1 MKHWYSEWKDFFFL
15 WFGQSISQ
23 LGSRMTAF
31 ALVLWSYERAQTV
44 TSVAVLALCSYLPE
58 MLFTFLG
65 GSVADRVSRKAVMFL
80 SDLTA
85 ALGTLT
91 LLLVMRADALE
102 VWHLYATNLLVGM
115 TNAFQSPASNAAL
128 SQIVPPRHYSR
139 ASGMQSFSTA
149 ANTLVCPALASAVM
163 AFGGLE
169 WVLLIDLTSFLVG
182 AGMLLALVHI
192 PRTAQAEKV
201 ARGGTMDGFRFLRLE
216 RPALLRLILF
226 FTFVNLLASM
236 SGNGLMPA
244 MILARTGGDE
254 LAVGTV
260 SSFIGLGTLMGSV
273 LATVLP
279 RPRRPLRLVFFSC
292 AVSFLLCDCL
302 WALGRRVEIWAFAAL
317 AGNLPLPLL
326 NANLTTLLRTSV
338 PMDRQGRVFAAQGAL
353 QFCSIPLGYLMGGLL
368 SDYLAEPFMR
378 AGGPVAERLVPLVGS
393 GAGSG
398 MALLFLLVGLLGAVS
413 SFVQIKNRAYI
424 PLEKE
429 F

>member
-44 TSVAVLALCSYLPE
+44 TSVALLALCSYLPE

-85 ALGTLT
+85 ALGTLA
-91 LLLVMRADALE
+91 LLVVMRAGMLQL
-102 VWHLYATNLLVGM
+102 WHLYAINLLVGM

-128 SQIVPPRHYSR
+128 SQIVPPRHYAR
-139 ASGMQSFSTA
+139 ASGMQSFSAA
-149 ANTLVCPALASAVM
+149 ANTLICPALAAAAM

-169 WVLLIDLTSFLVG
+169 WVLCVDLASFLVG

-192 PRTAQAEKV
+192 PRTAQAGQTV
-201 ARGGTMDGFRFLRLE
+201 RGGAMDGLRFLRRE

-226 FTFVNLLASM
+226 FTLVNLLASM

-260 SSFIGLGTLMGSV
+260 SSFIGLGTLVGSV

-279 RPRRPLRLVFFSC
+279 RPRRPLKLVFSSC

-302 WALGRRVEIWAFAAL
+302 WALGRSVEIWAFAAL

-326 NANLTTLLRTSV
+326 NANLTTLLRASV
-338 PMDRQGRVFAAQGAL
+338 PMERQGRVFAAQGSL
-353 QFCSIPLGYLMGGLL
+353 QFCCIPLGYLMGGLL
-368 SDYLAEPFMR
+368 SDHVAEPFMR
-378 AGGPVAERLVPLVGS
+378 AAGPAAQALAPLVGS

-398 MALLFLLVGLLGAVS
+398 MALLFLLVGLFGAAAN
-413 SFVQIKNRAYI
+413 FVQIKSRAYA
-424 PLEKE
+424 PLEG
-429 F
+429 

>member
-44 TSVAVLALCSYLPE
+44 TSVALLALCSYLPE

-85 ALGTLT
+85 ALGTLA
-91 LLLVMRADALE
+91 LLVVMRAGMLQL
-102 VWHLYATNLLVGM
+102 WHLYAINLLVGM

-128 SQIVPPRHYSR
+128 SRIVPPRHYAR
-139 ASGMQSFSTA
+139 ASGMQSFSAA
-149 ANTLVCPALASAVM
+149 ANTLICPALAAAAM

-169 WVLLIDLTSFLVG
+169 WVLCVDLVSFLVG

-192 PRTAQAEKV
+192 PRAAQAGQT
-201 ARGGTMDGFRFLRLE
+201 ARGGAMDGLRFLWRE

-226 FTFVNLLASM
+226 FTLVNLLASM

-260 SSFIGLGTLMGSV
+260 SSFIGLGTLVGSV

-279 RPRRPLRLVFFSC
+279 RPRRPLKLVFSSC

-302 WALGRRVEIWAFAAL
+302 WALGRSVEIWAFAAL

-326 NANLTTLLRTSV
+326 NANLTTLLRASV
-338 PMDRQGRVFAAQGAL
+338 PMERQGRVFAAQGSL
-353 QFCSIPLGYLMGGLL
+353 QFCCIPLGYLRGGLL
-368 SDYLAEPFMR
+368 SDHVAEPFMR
-378 AGGPVAERLVPLVGS
+378 AAGPAAQALAPLVGS

-398 MALLFLLVGLLGAVS
+398 MALLFLLVGLFGAAAN
-413 SFVQIKNRAYI
+413 FVQIKSRAYA
-424 PLEKE
+424 PLDG
-429 F
+429 

>member
-44 TSVAVLALCSYLPE
+44 TSVALLALCSYLPE
-58 MLFTFLG
+58 MFFTFLG

-85 ALGTLT
+85 ALGTLA
-91 LLLVMRADALE
+91 LLVVMRAGMLQL
-102 VWHLYATNLLVGM
+102 WHLYAINLLVGM

-128 SQIVPPRHYSR
+128 SQIVPPRHYAR
-139 ASGMQSFSTA
+139 ASGMQSFSAA
-149 ANTLVCPALASAVM
+149 ANTLICPALAAAAM

-169 WVLLIDLTSFLVG
+169 WVLCVDLVSFLVG

-192 PRTAQAEKV
+192 PRTAQAGQT
-201 ARGGTMDGFRFLRLE
+201 ARDGAMDGLRFLRRE

-226 FTFVNLLASM
+226 FTLVNLLASM

-260 SSFIGLGTLMGSV
+260 SSFIGLGTLVGSV

-279 RPRRPLRLVFFSC
+279 RPRRPLKLVFSSC

-302 WALGRRVEIWAFAAL
+302 WALGRSVEIWAFAAL

-326 NANLTTLLRTSV
+326 NANLTTLLRASV
-338 PMDRQGRVFAAQGAL
+338 PMERQGRVFAAQGSL
-353 QFCSIPLGYLMGGLL
+353 QFCCIPLGYLMGGLL
-368 SDYLAEPFMR
+368 SDHVAEPFMR
-378 AGGPVAERLVPLVGS
+378 AAGPAAQALAPLVGS

-398 MALLFLLVGLLGAVS
+398 MALLFLLVGLFGAAAN
-413 SFVQIKNRAYI
+413 FVQIKSRAYA
-424 PLEKE
+424 PLDG
-429 F
+429 